1 MRIFWE
7 VDVRAVSPNSTTTRM
22 RDIALR
28 NRTLENPSQCEGF
41 ETKEKER
48 ETFCVRFGKQNF
60 TVRSFGS
67 AMASSTTRLLAR
79 TQLLVCE
86 KSKLHLEKNKTLRG
100 VLSMPLYSMKEGK
113 YDEQN

>member
-1 MRIFWE
+1 
-7 VDVRAVSPNSTTTRM
+7 M
-22 RDIALR
+22 RDIAFR

-48 ETFCVRFGKQNF
+48 ETFCVRFGKW
-60 TVRSFGS
+60 
-67 AMASSTTRLLAR
+67 TRFLRWR
-79 TQLLVCE
+79 TQLLGCE

-113 YDEQN
+113 DDERN

>member
-1 MRIFWE
+1 
-7 VDVRAVSPNSTTTRM
+7 M
-22 RDIALR
+22 RDIAFR

-67 AMASSTTRLLAR
+67 AMANSTTRMR
-79 TQLLVCE
+79 E
-86 KSKLHLEKNKTLRG
+86 KENVTYMLHFEETK
-100 VLSMPLYSMKEGK
+100 P
-113 YDEQN
+113 

>member
-1 MRIFWE
+1 
-7 VDVRAVSPNSTTTRM
+7 M

-67 AMASSTTRLLAR
+67 AMASSTTRMR
-79 TQLLVCE
+79 E
-86 KSKLHLEKNKTLRG
+86 KAKCNIYITFRKNKPLRG

-113 YDEQN
+113 DDERN

>member
-79 TQLLVCE
+79 TQLLGCE
-86 KSKLHLEKNKTLRG
+86 KSKLHLEKTLRG

>member
-79 TQLLVCE
+79 TQLLGCE

-100 VLSMPLYSMKEGK
+100 VPSMPLYSMKEGK
-113 YDEQN
+113 NDERN

>member
-1 MRIFWE
+1 
-7 VDVRAVSPNSTTTRM
+7 M

-48 ETFCVRFGKQNF
+48 ETFCVRFGKWTRF
-60 TVRSFGS
+60 LRWR
-67 AMASSTTRLLAR
+67 ARLLG
-79 TQLLVCE
+79 CE
-86 KSKLHLEKNKTLRG
+86 KKQNVTYMLHLEKNNTLRG

-113 YDEQN
+113 DDERN